1 MQAIEEYGDVLIH
14 HRGKSGK
21 AFQTAKSGDTNPEVI
36 AGWFDGRHVTVV
48 ERLPVG
54 SPLERLGVRERAV
67 EVEQDAADHTSVHD
81 LNVA

>member
-48 ERLPVG
+48 ERLP
-54 SPLERLGVRERAV
+54 
-67 EVEQDAADHTSVHD
+67 EVD
-81 LNVA
+81 